1 VQRTKDE
8 LAQYFTIK
16 DMGPVKYLLGWEI
29 RRDRQ
34 QRKVH
39 LSQQGYTV
47 KILEKFDMTN
57 CRSAS
62 TPLEPGIRLSKSDSA
77 QTTEDKIAMKRYPYA
92 TLIGSL
98 MYLTTCTRPDIA
110 YAVGVLC
117 RFMACPGMAHW
128 EAAQRVLR
136 YLKGTADLGLTYG
149 GPRVSNELIGYT
161 DADWGGDEDTSRST
175 TGSLVT
181 LAGGA
186 VSWASR
192 LQKTV
197 TKSTFAAEYVA
208 ASETGDEVQWLRTL
222 LQEIRL
228 PVQSPTTIYIDNSTA
243 LLHLTSDMTTQ
254 KSKMIRIHYHTVRDY
269 IKEGN
274 MLFVYVPTEA
284 QYADALT
291 KAVSKG
297 IFEGCNAAMG
307 LEST

>member
-1 VQRTKDE
+1 LE
-8 LAQYFTIK
+8 SGIK
-16 DMGPVKYLLGWEI
+16 
-29 RRDRQ
+29 
-34 QRKVH
+34 
-39 LSQQGYTV
+39 
-47 KILEKFDMTN
+47 
-57 CRSAS
+57 
-62 TPLEPGIRLSKSDSA
+62 LSKSDSA
-77 QTTEDKIAMKRYPYA
+77 QTTEDKIAMKKYPYA

-117 RFMACPGMAHW
+117 RFMSCPGMVHW

-136 YLKGTADLGLTYG
+136 YLKGTTDLRLTYG
-149 GPRVSNELIGYT
+149 GTHVSTEISAYT
-161 DADWGGDEDTSRST
+161 DADWGGDEDSSRST
-175 TGSLVT
+175 TGSLVI

-192 LQKTV
+192 LQKIV

-222 LQEIRL
+222 LQEIKL
-228 PVQSPTTIYIDNSTA
+228 PLQFPTTIYIDNSTA

-254 KSKMIRIHYHTVRDY
+254 KSKMLRIHYHTVRDY

-297 IFEGCNAAMG
+297 IFEACNAAMG
-307 LEST
+307 LAST